1 MQEQATARGQKSGTL
16 SIREIRKR
24 SVAPQTERNT
34 FAPSSFQGRR
44 RTVDA
49 ISKGVPLNNS
59 AKQES
64 ELMVE
69 EYSSVHL
76 KSAYKYGGGS
86 LHQHR

>member
-1 MQEQATARGQKSGTL
+1 MQEQETVRGLKSGTL
-16 SIREIRKR
+16 SIKEIRKR
-24 SVAPQTERNT
+24 SVAPKTERNT
-34 FAPSSFQGRR
+34 FAPSTFQGRR

-59 AKQES
+59 SKQES

-76 KSAYKYGGGS
+76 KSS
-86 LHQHR
+86 IH